1 VLRRSTGPVLKMA
14 VMTGGVKAGA
24 AEDLMGASVTEA
36 LGLLDTIGVAAAD
49 EVTAPAI
56 ALDEAT
62 TGMVEL
68 MEAAAL
74 LDEATVARVE
84 LAGAAALLDDAG
96 LEAPPPVA
104 GDPEI
109 VPNVSSCGATSV
121 PEAISSG
128 PGMG

>member
-62 TGMVEL
+62 TGR
-68 MEAAAL
+68 A
-74 LDEATVARVE
+74 DGSSS
-84 LAGAAALLDDAG
+84 LAG
-96 LEAPPPVA
+96 
-104 GDPEI
+104 
-109 VPNVSSCGATSV
+109 
-121 PEAISSG
+121 
-128 PGMG
+128 